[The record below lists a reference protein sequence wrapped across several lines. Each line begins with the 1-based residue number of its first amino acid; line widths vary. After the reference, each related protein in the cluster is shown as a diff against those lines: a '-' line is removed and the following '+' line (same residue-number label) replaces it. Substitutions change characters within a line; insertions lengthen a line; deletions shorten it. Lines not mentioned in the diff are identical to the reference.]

1 MFDLERNEFLP
12 DVPTLK
18 EQGYDIDNA
27 SVNFRGVMVPK
38 GTPPEVI
45 DKLAATVPEM
55 FKNSRV
61 AGKMKAGGSPMH
73 IMTREEVQKMWAA
86 RQETLKELLAGL

>member
-1 MFDLERNEFLP
+1 
-12 DVPTLK
+12 
-18 EQGYDIDNA
+18 
-27 SVNFRGVMVPK
+27 MVPK

-55 FKNSRV
+55 FKNARV

-73 IMTREEVQKMWAA
+73 IMTREEVQQMWAA
-86 RQETLKELLAGL
+86 RQETLQELLAGL